1 MHRLAA
7 VQDEI
12 PSWGDDDIDSREL
25 KVKGDRRSSNSAAA
39 PKEKKEKRLGA
50 VREKLNA
57 AAFE

>member
-1 MHRLAA
+1 